1 MAYLGNNPT
10 DVPLVAADIADDAI
24 DSEHYAAGS
33 IDTAH
38 IADVNVTGGKI
49 ADNAV
54 TLAKMA
60 SGTDGNII
68 SYDAS
73 GNPVA
78 IATGSN
84 GQVLTSTGAGSP
96 PAFEDA
102 GGGAWTLIATAVAS
116 NSANL
121 TITGLDNTY
130 GTFAITFS
138 DLVPVSDGEGWRF
151 RVGDSGGV
159 DSGGSDYGWSLM
171 HNNEG
176 ASGYTGGA
184 SSGDSSIRI
193 GYGATGNA
201 TGEAMGGIIY
211 IHTNRTSFPIMTG
224 FGVTINQSG
233 VGYHETF
240 SGHRKAVITLD
251 RVQLI
256 STSGNIN
263 TGRMTVYGIAHA

>member
-1 MAYLGNNPT
+1 MYCLFNGKTTETIAPPANSVDSGN
-10 DVPLVAADIADDAI
+10 VVSGAI
-24 DSEHYAAGS
+24 DDSHITGMAASKLTGVVAPANLGTG
-33 IDTAH
+33 TAS
-38 IADVNVTGGKI
+38 
-49 ADNAV
+49 
-54 TLAKMA
+54 A
-60 SGTDGNII
+60 STFLN
-68 SYDAS
+68 
-73 GNPVA
+73 
-78 IATGSN
+78 
-84 GQVLTSTGAGSP
+84 GAG
-96 PAFEDA
+96 AYAEA

-130 GTFAITFS
+130 STFAITFS

-176 ASGYTGGA
+176 ASAYVGGA

-201 TGEAMGGIIY
+201 TGEAMGAIIY
-211 IHTNRTSFPIMTG
+211 IHTNGTSFPIMTG